1 MEGTI
6 EKNVRLSKSSKQRE
20 SERGL
25 FFLEIWEKV
34 RENGRKLEKMGE
46 SQRKLDKLRENFIN

>member
-1 MEGTI
+1 MGGTI

-25 FFLEIWEKV
+25 SFFRNL
-34 RENGRKLEKMGE
+34 GE
-46 SQRKLDKLRENFIN
+46 SQRKWEKLREIFFN